1 MMPVLGLFG
10 LVHDCHKNKLRC
22 TAEGV
27 LWTPL
32 NTVYRLNTVSLQKT
46 DRPAFVMGISN
57 PLESDH
63 WAPYE
68 NEMKNGHAINHEV
81 KAGRREKEREG
92 PDIAS
97 KANRWLLQRWAL
109 FHWADLLAAA
119 VCMLVLCPLSSSV
132 CSTLALCVGARATAT
147 HLHWL
152 VSSFVH

>member
-1 MMPVLGLFG
+1 MLEN
-10 LVHDCHKNKLRC
+10 D
-22 TAEGV
+22 AGV
-27 LWTPL
+27 GFIWTSARLPQKQVEMYRRGRVVYSEPL
-32 NTVYRLNTVSLQKT
+32 NTVYRLNTVSVQKT

-97 KANRWLLQRWAL
+97 KANR
-109 FHWADLLAAA
+109 
-119 VCMLVLCPLSSSV
+119 
-132 CSTLALCVGARATAT
+132 
-147 HLHWL
+147 
-152 VSSFVH
+152 